1 MSESEPNN
9 IWNILLGSLEPS
21 LHRKCLNKK
30 IYLQYNK
37 IRIEMD
43 VFIWILTMQLVSRE
57 NNNLKGFSLN
67 RR

>member
-21 LHRKCLNKK
+21 LHRKRPNKK
-30 IYLQYNK
+30 NYLQYNK

-57 NNNLKGFSLN
+57 NNNLKDFSLN